1 MNKLLWMTSFLF
13 LTSCATA
20 HFRIETEPAN
30 AEVQINNKV
39 VGVTPLDV
47 KPEMHPEAFG
57 KPLLNVKISKPG
69 YESQNVFVDSAA
81 SQTLNFSLTAYTT
94 EYFKERMLLNFSK
107 QVNGLSRGILEI
119 QGFIASGKFPV
130 AQERLNAFM
139 KEYPNVASAFVLQA
153 TLDLENKNPTMA
165 FKNLQRALVLDP
177 DDAVA
182 ARLVERLK
190 KERGSQ

>member
-1 MNKLLWMTSFLF
+1 MNKLLGLTSFLF

-39 VGVTPLDV
+39 VGMTPLDI
-47 KPEMHPEAFG
+47 KPEMNPEAFA
-57 KPLLNVKISKPG
+57 KPLLSVKISKPG
-69 YESQNVFVDSAA
+69 FESQNVFVDSGA
-81 SQTLNFSLTAYTT
+81 SQTLNFNLTAYTA
-94 EYFKERMLLNFSK
+94 EYFKERMLLNFSR

-130 AQERLNAFM
+130 AQERLNNFM
-139 KEYPNVASAFVLQA
+139 KEYPNVASAYVLQA

-165 FKNLQRALVLDP
+165 FKNLQRALTLDP